1 MPGLFDD
8 KLFTDEDLEKLFADE
23 NDPETSPEKTNEQ
36 SSSEK
41 GQTDKDSKDSKDSDN
56 VDQTKAFAK
65 RLKESTTKARTE
77 ERESIAKS
85 LGYDSYDAM
94 MKERQRKELEEK
106 GLDPD
111 EAAPIID
118 KLVKERLD
126 SDPRMQELTELRKQ
140 QVQEFGKK
148 ELAEITKLTNGEIT
162 RFEQLPKDV
171 IELWKQKGSL
181 KAAYLQL
188 HGEEL
193 IFKARSEQSKGSTD
207 HLAQADGGT
216 KVETGKRLLTAA
228 EKNMYKFFNPTMTDE
243 ELNKLTTDIKK

>member
-1 MPGLFDD
+1 
-8 KLFTDEDLEKLFADE
+8 
-23 NDPETSPEKTNEQ
+23 
-36 SSSEK
+36 
-41 GQTDKDSKDSKDSDN
+41 
-56 VDQTKAFAK
+56 
-65 RLKESTTKARTE
+65 
-77 ERESIAKS
+77 
-85 LGYDSYDAM
+85 

-126 SDPRMQELTELRKQ
+126 SDPRIQELAELRKQ

-193 IFKARSEQSKGSTD
+193 IFKSKGSTG

-243 ELNKLTTDIKK
+243 ELNKLTTDIKNN

>member
-23 NDPETSPEKTNEQ
+23 NDPETSPEKNNEQ
-36 SSSEK
+36 NSSEK
-41 GQTDKDSKDSKDSDN
+41 GQTDKDSKDSDN
-56 VDQTKAFAK
+56 IDQTKAFAK

-126 SDPRMQELTELRKQ
+126 SDPRMQELAELRKQ

-193 IFKARSEQSKGSTD
+193 IFKARSEQSKGSTG

-216 KVETGKRLLTAA
+216 KIETGKRLLTAA

-243 ELNKLTTDIKK
+243 ELNKLTTDIKNN